1 MIGVVIGTF
10 LLGWLLSSLRPVP
23 PVIISLADKY
33 VLRLALPALILA
45 KLSTVELNGDLALP
59 IAIAWTLIVGAA
71 VVVIVCG
78 RIFSI
83 DQKIVGALLLVAVL
97 GNTSFLGLEMVHS
110 LLGADHMPSAIAFDQ
125 LGTFLGLSLW
135 GSYVASRYGAG
146 ESGWRPLV
154 RRLSRFVPF
163 LAVLASV
170 PLRMVDLPGIG
181 YDLLNAIG
189 RTVAP
194 VAMGALGLRFTL
206 RVSSRVAG
214 PALLGLVLKMLV
226 MPGAVY
232 VIATIAG
239 STHDLAWSASIMQ
252 AAAPPMVTAGVV
264 AVSAGLSEELVAFM
278 VGIGTLVA
286 FVSIPL
292 LSLVV

>member
-23 PVIISLADKY
+23 PVVISLADKY

-45 KLSTVELNGDLALP
+45 KLSTVELNSDLALP

-71 VVVIVCG
+71 GAIVVCG
-78 RIFSI
+78 RIFSF

-110 LLGADHMPSAIAFDQ
+110 LLGTDHMPSAIAFDQ
-125 LGTFLGLSLW
+125 LGTFLGLALW

-163 LAVLASV
+163 LAVLASI
-170 PLRMVDLPGIG
+170 PLRALDIPDIG
-181 YDLLNAIG
+181 DDVLNALG

-206 RVSSRVAG
+206 RVSAHVAG
-214 PALLGLVLKMLV
+214 PALLGLALKMLA

-232 VIATIAG
+232 IVATIAG

-278 VGIGTLVA
+278 VGVGTLVA

-292 LSLVV
+292 LSLIV

>member
-23 PVIISLADKY
+23 PVIIATADKY

-45 KLSTVELNGDLALP
+45 KLSTVELNADLALP

-71 VVVIVCG
+71 VVIIVCG
-78 RIFSI
+78 RIFSV
-83 DQKIVGALLLVAVL
+83 DQKIIGAVLLVAVL

-110 LLGADHMPSAIAFDQ
+110 LLGAEHMPSAIAFDQ

-170 PLRMVDLPGIG
+170 PLRMVDLPDIG
-181 YDLLNAIG
+181 YDMLNTIG

-206 RVSSRVAG
+206 RISSRVAV

-232 VIATIAG
+232 VVATIAG
-239 STHDLAWSASIMQ
+239 STHDLAWSTSIMQ

-292 LSLVV
+292 LSLIL

>member
-1 MIGVVIGTF
+1 VIGVVIGTF

-23 PVIISLADKY
+23 PVIIATADKY

-45 KLSTVELNGDLALP
+45 KLSTVELNADLALP

-71 VVVIVCG
+71 VVIIVCG
-78 RIFSI
+78 RIFSV
-83 DQKIVGALLLVAVL
+83 DQKIIGAVLLVAVL

-110 LLGADHMPSAIAFDQ
+110 LLGAEHMPSAIAFDQ

-170 PLRMVDLPGIG
+170 PLRMVDLPDIG
-181 YDLLNAIG
+181 YDMLNTIG

-206 RVSSRVAG
+206 RISSRVAV

-232 VIATIAG
+232 VVATIAG
-239 STHDLAWSASIMQ
+239 STHDLAWSTSIMQ

-292 LSLVV
+292 LSLIL

>member
-23 PVIISLADKY
+23 PVVISLADKY

-45 KLSTVELNGDLALP
+45 KLSTVELNSDLALP
-59 IAIAWTLIVGAA
+59 VAIAWTLIVGAA
-71 VVVIVCG
+71 GAIVVCG
-78 RIFSI
+78 RIFSF

-125 LGTFLGLSLW
+125 LGTFLGLALW

-163 LAVLASV
+163 LAVLASI
-170 PLRMVDLPGIG
+170 PLRALDIPDIG
-181 YDLLNAIG
+181 DDVLNALG

-206 RVSSRVAG
+206 RVSAHVAG
-214 PALLGLVLKMLV
+214 PALLCLALKMLA

-232 VIATIAG
+232 IVATIAG

-264 AVSAGLSEELVAFM
+264 AVSAGLSEELVVFM
-278 VGIGTLVA
+278 VGVGTLVA

-292 LSLVV
+292 LSLIV

>member
-1 MIGVVIGTF
+1 MWPI
-10 LLGWLLSSLRPVP
+10 P
-23 PVIISLADKY
+23 PVIIATADQY

-71 VVVIVCG
+71 GVIVVCG
-78 RIFSI
+78 RIFSL
-83 DQKIVGALLLVAVL
+83 DKKIVGALLLVAVL

-110 LLGADHMPSAIAFDQ
+110 LLGVDHLASAIAFDQ
-125 LGTFLGLSLW
+125 LGTFLGLALW

-163 LAVLASV
+163 LAVVVSV
-170 PLRMVDLPGIG
+170 PLRAITLPENV
-181 YDLLNAIG
+181 YSLLNDIG

-194 VAMGALGLRFTL
+194 IAMGALGLRFTV
-206 RVSSRVAG
+206 RVSARVAG
-214 PALLGLVLKMLV
+214 PALLGLVLKMFV
-226 MPGAVY
+226 MPGVVY
-232 VIATIAG
+232 VIATVAG
-239 STHDLAWSASIMQ
+239 STHDIAWSASIMQ

-264 AVSAGLSEELVAFM
+264 AVGAGLSEELVAFM

-292 LSLVV
+292 LSLIL

>member
-23 PVIISLADKY
+23 PVVISLADKY

-45 KLSTVELNGDLALP
+45 KLSTVELNSDLALP

-71 VVVIVCG
+71 GAIVVCG
-78 RIFSI
+78 RIFSF

-110 LLGADHMPSAIAFDQ
+110 LLGANHMPSAIAFDQ
-125 LGTFLGLSLW
+125 LGTFLGLALW

-163 LAVLASV
+163 LAVLASI
-170 PLRMVDLPGIG
+170 PLRALDIPDIG
-181 YDLLNAIG
+181 DDVLNALG

-206 RVSSRVAG
+206 RVSAHVAG
-214 PALLGLVLKMLV
+214 PALLGLALKMLA

-232 VIATIAG
+232 IVATIAG

-278 VGIGTLVA
+278 VGVGTLVA

-292 LSLVV
+292 LSLIV

>member
-1 MIGVVIGTF
+1 VIGVVIGTF

-23 PVIISLADKY
+23 PVIIATADKY

-45 KLSTVELNGDLALP
+45 KLSTVELNADLALP

-71 VVVIVCG
+71 VVIIVCG
-78 RIFSI
+78 RIFSV

-110 LLGADHMPSAIAFDQ
+110 LLGAEHMPSAIAFDQ

-170 PLRMVDLPGIG
+170 PLRMVDLPDIG
-181 YDLLNAIG
+181 YDMLNTIG

-206 RVSSRVAG
+206 RISSRVAV

-232 VIATIAG
+232 VVATIAG
-239 STHDLAWSASIMQ
+239 STHDLAWSTSIMQ

-292 LSLVV
+292 LSLIL

>member
-1 MIGVVIGTF
+1 MIGVVVGTF
-10 LLGWLLSSLRPVP
+10 LLGWLVSSLRPVP
-23 PVIISLADKY
+23 PVIIAAADKY

-45 KLSTVELNGDLALP
+45 KLSTVELNADLMLP
-59 IAIAWTLIVGAA
+59 IAVAWTLIVGAA
-71 VVVIVCG
+71 GFIVVCG

-83 DQKIVGALLLVAVL
+83 DQKTVGALLLVAVL

-125 LGTFLGLSLW
+125 LGTFLGLALW

-163 LAVLASV
+163 VAVLASI
-170 PLRMVDLPGIG
+170 PLRMVDLPDIG
-181 YDLLNAIG
+181 YDVLNAIG

-194 VAMGALGLRFTL
+194 VAMGALGLRFSL
-206 RVSSRVAG
+206 RVNSRVAR

-232 VIATIAG
+232 VMATIVG

-264 AVSAGLSEELVAFM
+264 AVGAGLSEELVAFM

-292 LSLVV
+292 LSIIL

>member
-23 PVIISLADKY
+23 PVIIATADKY

-45 KLSTVELNGDLALP
+45 KLSTVELNADLALP

-71 VVVIVCG
+71 VVIIVCG
-78 RIFSI
+78 RIFSV

-110 LLGADHMPSAIAFDQ
+110 LLGAEHMPSAIAFDQ

-170 PLRMVDLPGIG
+170 PLRMVDLPDIG
-181 YDLLNAIG
+181 YDMLNTIG

-206 RVSSRVAG
+206 RISSRVAV

-232 VIATIAG
+232 VVATIAG
-239 STHDLAWSASIMQ
+239 STHDLAWSTSIMQ

-292 LSLVV
+292 LSLIL

>member
-1 MIGVVIGTF
+1 VIGVVIGTF

>member
-23 PVIISLADKY
+23 PVVISLADKY

-45 KLSTVELNGDLALP
+45 KLSTVELNSDLALP
-59 IAIAWTLIVGAA
+59 VAIAWTLIVGAA
-71 VVVIVCG
+71 GAIVVCG
-78 RIFSI
+78 RIFSF

-125 LGTFLGLSLW
+125 LGTFLGLALW

-163 LAVLASV
+163 LAVLASI
-170 PLRMVDLPGIG
+170 PLRALDIPDIG
-181 YDLLNAIG
+181 DDVLNALG

-206 RVSSRVAG
+206 RVSAHVAG
-214 PALLGLVLKMLV
+214 PALLGLALKMLA

-232 VIATIAG
+232 IVATIAG

-278 VGIGTLVA
+278 VGVGTLVA

-292 LSLVV
+292 LSLIV

>member
-10 LLGWLLSSLRPVP
+10 LLGWLVSSMRPIP
-23 PVIISLADKY
+23 PVIIATADKY

-45 KLSTVELNGDLALP
+45 KLSTVELDGDLVLP

-71 VVVIVCG
+71 VVIIVCG
-78 RIFSI
+78 RIFSL
-83 DQKIVGALLLVAVL
+83 DKNIVGALLLVAVL

-110 LLGADHMPSAIAFDQ
+110 LLGTDHMPSAIAFDQ
-125 LGTFLGLSLW
+125 LGTFLGLALW

-146 ESGWRPLV
+146 ESGWRPLA

-163 LAVLASV
+163 LAVLASI
-170 PLRMVDLPGIG
+170 PLRAFTLPEGA
-181 YDLLNAIG
+181 YSLLNDIG

-194 VAMGALGLRFTL
+194 VAMGALGLRFTV
-206 RVSSRVAG
+206 RVSRRVAG
-214 PALLGLVLKMLV
+214 PAVLGLILKMML
-226 MPGAVY
+226 MPGVVYAV
-232 VIATIAG
+232 ATIAG

-264 AVSAGLSEELVAFM
+264 AVGAGLSEELVAFM
-278 VGIGTLVA
+278 VGIGTLIA

-292 LSLVV
+292 LSTVL